1 MHKNG
6 DRAGLLPLSAL
17 DIRASIHLRGQLP
30 ASLTRESTPKSE
42 TRLGHETFASRIQN
56 PKYFS
61 NGAFPFRQNCEK
73 TRRNQLAEGI
83 IRLWKIEDITPL
95 KSTVVQ
101 SLLHSFLAC
110 VSHQLFRAVDSK
122 NRDLPKPGCQGTGIK
137 PRTTAKLQHF
147 GTGRW
152 LSRRPKRTNDSPGII
167 AENFFAAKS
176 VNPGSSL
183 KQVSALSRALTGFGS
198 ETAIVA
204 ADDKIGLTI

>member
-30 ASLTRESTPKSE
+30 ASLTRESTPKK
-42 TRLGHETFASRIQN
+42 RNAAGHETFASRIQN

-61 NGAFPFRQNCEK
+61 NSAFPFRQNCEK

-83 IRLWKIEDITPL
+83 IRLWKIEDISPL

-110 VSHQLFRAVDSK
+110 VSHQLFRAVESK

-147 GTGRW
+147 GTDRW
-152 LSRRPKRTNDSPGII
+152 FPCWPKRSNYSSGII
-167 AENFFAAKS
+167 AENFLAAKS
-176 VNPGSSL
+176 VNPRRSL
-183 KQVSALSRALTGFGS
+183 KQVISSLAR
-198 ETAIVA
+198 
-204 ADDKIGLTI
+204 DNGL